1 MSDSFDGVVGHERVV
16 DLLHREL
23 AAPAQAYLFTGP
35 DSVGKGTLAV
45 RFAAAL
51 LCAERG
57 EHEVECRSCRLV
69 RGGVHP
75 DVTVVEP
82 EGATS
87 LGVDQARAVVTR
99 ASLRP
104 VESDRSIFLFP
115 EAGTMT
121 EQAANA
127 LLKTL
132 EEPTA
137 SVVFLLVA
145 ESEDDFPAT
154 VASRCRTIHVGRV
167 PQATM
172 VKALEARGL
181 DHAAAD
187 GVAVVS
193 GGRPGLALA
202 LMDRPEVSRFR
213 DLWLAIPGQVTP
225 HPGDG
230 QRLASDVL
238 SEIAPPGRPV
248 GLRRHDQRKGATSQ
262 TTRRAILS
270 GQWARDPRLVVRRLG
285 LVADGRACPQQR
297 PALGVIHDVSP
308 ARRWPRRRRSSTPS
322 SISKPTSTRA
332 RPGQSL
338 CRSRLRDLI
347 LGRGPEWRIRPTP
360 SIAGSIVE

>member
-1 MSDSFDGVVGHERVV
+1 MGDSFDGVIGHERVV
-16 DLLHREL
+16 DLLRREVP
-23 AAPAQAYLFTGP
+23 APAQAYLFTGP

-51 LCAERG
+51 LCAEG
-57 EHEVECRSCRLV
+57 GQHEVECRSCRLV
-69 RGGVHP
+69 RMGAHP

-87 LGVDQARAVVTR
+87 LGVDQARTVVTR

-104 VESDRSIFLFP
+104 VESDRSVFLFP
-115 EAGTMT
+115 EAGSMT

-167 PQATM
+167 PLPTM
-172 VKALEARGL
+172 VGALEERGTERSM
-181 DHAAAD
+181 AES
-187 GVAVVS
+187 VAVVS

-202 LMDRPEVSRFR
+202 LMDQPEVAQFR
-213 DLWLAIPGQVTP
+213 DLWLSIPGQVTP

-230 QRLASDVL
+230 QRLASAVLAEISPLVDQSVTGEMSKDREQRARRRAEQSLLVNGLEILASWYTDSASLQMGGPVRNSDLPLGEFTDVTPRKAVASAEKIL
-238 SEIAPPGRPV
+238 DAVVDIQAN
-248 GLRRHDQRKGATSQ
+248 LRRE
-262 TTRRAILS
+262 
-270 GQWARDPRLVVRRLG
+270 LVLANLFAGLG
-285 LVADGRACPQQR
+285 SEG
-297 PALGVIHDVSP
+297 
-308 ARRWPRRRRSSTPS
+308 
-322 SISKPTSTRA
+322 
-332 RPGQSL
+332 
-338 CRSRLRDLI
+338 
-347 LGRGPEWRIRPTP
+347 
-360 SIAGSIVE
+360 

>member
-1 MSDSFDGVVGHERVV
+1 MVDPFDGVIGHERVV
-16 DLLHREL
+16 DLLRREVTT
-23 AAPAQAYLFTGP
+23 PAQAYLFTGP

-51 LCAERG
+51 LCAEQG
-57 EHEVECRSCRLV
+57 QHDVECRSCRLV
-69 RGGVHP
+69 RMGAHP

-87 LGVDQARAVVTR
+87 LGVDQARTVVTR

-104 VESDRSIFLFP
+104 VESDRSLFLFP
-115 EAGTMT
+115 EAGSMT

-167 PQATM
+167 PLATM
-172 VKALEARGL
+172 VAALEERDMNRAS
-181 DHAAAD
+181 AES
-187 GVAVVS
+187 VAVVS

-202 LMDRPEVSRFR
+202 LMDQPEVAQFR
-213 DLWLAIPGQVTP
+213 DLWLSIPGQVTP

-230 QRLASDVL
+230 QRLASAVLAEISPLVDQSVTGGMSKDREQRARRRAEQSLLVNGLEILASWYTDSASLQMGGPVRNSDLPLGDFTDVTPRKAVASAEKIL
-238 SEIAPPGRPV
+238 DAVVDIQAN
-248 GLRRHDQRKGATSQ
+248 LRRE
-262 TTRRAILS
+262 
-270 GQWARDPRLVVRRLG
+270 LVLANLFAGLG
-285 LVADGRACPQQR
+285 SED
-297 PALGVIHDVSP
+297 
-308 ARRWPRRRRSSTPS
+308 
-322 SISKPTSTRA
+322 
-332 RPGQSL
+332 
-338 CRSRLRDLI
+338 
-347 LGRGPEWRIRPTP
+347 
-360 SIAGSIVE
+360 

>member
-1 MSDSFDGVVGHERVV
+1 MVDPFDGVIGHERVV
-16 DLLHREL
+16 DLLRREVTT
-23 AAPAQAYLFTGP
+23 PAQAYLFTGP

-51 LCAERG
+51 LCS
-57 EHEVECRSCRLV
+57 EHGQHDVECRSCRLV
-69 RGGVHP
+69 RMGAHP

-87 LGVDQARAVVTR
+87 LGVDQARTVVTR

-104 VESDRSIFLFP
+104 VESDRSLFLFP
-115 EAGTMT
+115 EAGSMT

-167 PQATM
+167 PLATM
-172 VKALEARGL
+172 VAALEERDMNRAS
-181 DHAAAD
+181 AES
-187 GVAVVS
+187 VAVVS

-202 LMDRPEVSRFR
+202 LMDQPEVAQFR
-213 DLWLAIPGQVTP
+213 DLWLSIPGQVTP

-230 QRLASDVL
+230 QRLASAVLAEISPLVDQSVTREMSKDREQRARRRAEQSLLVNGLEILASWYTDSASLQMGGPVRNSDLPLGDFTDVTPRKAVASAEKIL
-238 SEIAPPGRPV
+238 DAVVDIQAN
-248 GLRRHDQRKGATSQ
+248 LRRELVLAN
-262 TTRRAILS
+262 LFS
-270 GQWARDPRLVVRRLG
+270 GLG
-285 LVADGRACPQQR
+285 SED
-297 PALGVIHDVSP
+297 
-308 ARRWPRRRRSSTPS
+308 
-322 SISKPTSTRA
+322 
-332 RPGQSL
+332 
-338 CRSRLRDLI
+338 
-347 LGRGPEWRIRPTP
+347 
-360 SIAGSIVE
+360 